1 MTRAILGRTWAF
13 RLAGSFCVLTSMYWF
28 MGVLQAGSLYSGER
42 ALSNGNL
49 WASLSLVFGFGAVHL
64 FCAARP
70 ATNPVSSRAAQF
82 FTVFWAA
89 VFVAA
94 GWQVVSHLF
103 AVDRCI
109 DQGASFEYVRG
120 KCDLENSH
128 KVISLLKTHGFL
140 LMVALLSAMHSA
152 LAFRR
157 SRVSL

>member
-1 MTRAILGRTWAF
+1 MTRAILVRTWAF
-13 RLAGSFCVLTSMYWF
+13 RLAGSFCILASMYWF

-49 WASLSLVFGFGAVHL
+49 WASLSLVCGFGAVHL
-64 FCAARP
+64 FWAARP

-82 FTVFWAA
+82 LTVFWAA
-89 VFVAA
+89 VFLAA
-94 GWQVVSHLF
+94 GWQVVSHLL

-109 DQGASFEYVRG
+109 DQGASFDYVRG
-120 KCDLENSH
+120 KCDLESSH
-128 KVISLLKTHGFL
+128 SVISLVKTHGFL
-140 LMVALLSAMHSA
+140 LVVAVLAAMHSA